1 MYSLYELMQY
11 YTKHKN
17 IIDAHLKG
25 ESVEY
30 YSGTDDNQVA
40 GIGLTVFIVLLIIDI
55 ILWIWAI
62 AITII
67 ALKTL
72 PEWAKVLA
80 VLGLIPIIPFGP
92 IVTLVVVYITK
103 K

>member
-1 MYSLYELMQY
+1 MHHYS
-11 YTKHKN
+11 KHKN
-17 IIDAHLKG
+17 IIDAYLKG

-30 YSGTDDNQVA
+30 YSETDDQQIA
-40 GIGLTVFIVLLIIDI
+40 GVSLTVFIVLLIIDI

-62 AITII
+62 IITII
-67 ALKTL
+67 AWKTL

>member
-1 MYSLYELMQY
+1 MYSLYELMQH

-17 IIDAHLKG
+17 IINAYLKG
-25 ESVEY
+25 ESIEY
-30 YSGTDDNQVA
+30 YSGQDQQIGGV
-40 GIGLTVFIVLLIIDI
+40 GLTVFIVLLIIDI

-67 ALKTL
+67 AWKTL

>member
-1 MYSLYELMQY
+1 MYSLYELLY
-11 YTKHKN
+11 HYSKHKN
-17 IIDAHLKG
+17 IIDAYLKG

-30 YSGTDDNQVA
+30 YSGQDAQIA
-40 GIGLTVFIVLLIIDI
+40 GVGLTVFIVLLIIDL

-67 ALKTL
+67 AWKTL

-92 IVTLVVVYITK
+92 IVTLIVVYIAK